1 MKKTIAAAALA
12 GATVLSLAACGSSAA
27 TSASTSA
34 STSAAT
40 SASAS
45 ASASAAAG
53 SPAPIA
59 PASSA
64 PAASATAPGTAPA
77 AALWC
82 GSVIDVRTA
91 PSLTV
96 WETGSGGADDA
107 YVNVIP
113 QLKAGV
119 IAIDNPS
126 LPAATVLA
134 DSSSICSEVL
144 EAHEEPP
151 PVDLAQYNKAL
162 TYFLEASQVLHTGT
176 SAFAASLATA
186 RVEINSGMSELD
198 TFLTAIGK

>member
-1 MKKTIAAAALA
+1 MKKIIAAAALA
-12 GATVLSLAACGSSAA
+12 GAAVLSLAACGSSAA

-34 STSAAT
+34 S
-40 SASAS
+40 AS
-45 ASASAAAG
+45 ASASAAS

-64 PAASATAPGTAPA
+64 PVASATAQGTAPA
-77 AALWC
+77 TALWC
-82 GSVIDVRTA
+82 GSVINVRTA

-96 WETGSGGADDA
+96 WETGSGGADDV

-134 DSSSICSEVL
+134 DSGSICSEVL

-162 TYFLEASQVLHTGT
+162 AYFLQASEVLHTGT

-186 RVEINSGMSELD
+186 RVEMNSGMSELN

>member
-1 MKKTIAAAALA
+1 MKKIIAAAALA
-12 GATVLSLAACGSSAA
+12 GAAVLSLAACGSSAA

-34 STSAAT
+34 S
-40 SASAS
+40 ASAS
-45 ASASAAAG
+45 TSAAG

-59 PASSA
+59 SASSA
-64 PAASATAPGTAPA
+64 PVASATAQGTAPA

-82 GSVIDVRTA
+82 GSVINVRTA

-96 WETGSGGADDA
+96 WETGSGGADDV

-134 DSSSICSEVL
+134 DSGSICSEVL

-162 TYFLEASQVLHTGT
+162 AYFLQASEVLHTGA
-176 SAFAASLATA
+176 SAYAASLATA
-186 RVEINSGMSELD
+186 RVEMNSGMSELN

>member
-1 MKKTIAAAALA
+1 
-12 GATVLSLAACGSSAA
+12 
-27 TSASTSA
+27 
-34 STSAAT
+34 
-40 SASAS
+40 
-45 ASASAAAG
+45 
-53 SPAPIA
+53 
-59 PASSA
+59 
-64 PAASATAPGTAPA
+64 
-77 AALWC
+77 
-82 GSVIDVRTA
+82 VINVRTA

-96 WETGSGGADDA
+96 WETGSGGADDV

-134 DSSSICSEVL
+134 DSGSICSEVL

-162 TYFLEASQVLHTGT
+162 AYFLQASEVLHTGA

-186 RVEINSGMSELD
+186 RVEMNSGMSELN